1 MRRFAVS
8 VLLLLLLA
16 PLAHAQDKETKRLEA
31 STQVLEEIL
40 GIPEN
45 IPQDLLD
52 KAECIGVIPS
62 VIKGAFIVGGSYGR
76 GAFLCRS
83 GEDFS
88 GPWGPP
94 AMYRLEGGSIGL
106 QIGGQATD
114 FVILVMN
121 RNGVKSLLKSKSR
134 LGADASVAAG
144 PKGRTAEA
152 ATDLYMRAEMLTYSR
167 SRGLFAGL
175 SLEGSSLRQDK
186 DSNEV
191 IYGRPLSAKR
201 ILREGKVPV
210 PKDAQE
216 LVSFLNRHSPK
227 NLSE

>member
-1 MRRFAVS
+1 MRRVAVS
-8 VLLLLLLA
+8 LLLA
-16 PLAHAQDKETKRLEA
+16 LLLVPLAQAQDKETERLDVSA
-31 STQVLEEIL
+31 QVLEEIL

-45 IPQDLLD
+45 ISQDLLD

-62 VIKGAFIVGGSYGR
+62 VIKGAFIVGGSYGK
-76 GAFLCRS
+76 GAFVCRS

-121 RNGVKSLLKSKSR
+121 PGGVKSLLRSKTR

-152 ATDLYMRAEMLTYSR
+152 ATDLYMRAELLTYSR

-186 DSNEV
+186 DANEKV
-191 IYGRPLSAKR
+191 YGRPLSAKR
-201 ILREGKVPV
+201 ILREGKVAV
-210 PKDAQE
+210 PEAGKE
-216 LVSFLNRHSPK
+216 LVSLLNRHSPK
-227 NLSE
+227 NLSQ

>member
-16 PLAHAQDKETKRLEA
+16 PLAQAQDKETKRLEA

>member
-16 PLAHAQDKETKRLEA
+16 PLAQAQDKETKRLEA

-227 NLSE
+227 NLSQ

>member
-1 MRRFAVS
+1 MRRIAAG
-8 VLLLLLLA
+8 LLLA
-16 PLAHAQDKETKRLEA
+16 LLVAPIGQAQDKEAKRLEA
-31 STQVLEEIL
+31 ATQVLEEIL
-40 GIPEN
+40 GMPES

-52 KAECIGVIPS
+52 KAECVGVIPS

-76 GAFLCRS
+76 GAFVCRS

-94 AMYRLEGGSIGL
+94 AMYRLEGGSLGL

-121 RNGVKSLLKSKSR
+121 PGGVKSLLRSKTR
-134 LGADASVAAG
+134 LGADASVAGG

-167 SRGLFAGL
+167 SRGLFAGV

-186 DSNEV
+186 DSNEA

-201 ILREGKVPV
+201 ILREGKVAV

>member
-1 MRRFAVS
+1 MRRIAAG
-8 VLLLLLLA
+8 LLLA
-16 PLAHAQDKETKRLEA
+16 LLVAPVGQAQDKEAKRLEA
-31 STQVLEEIL
+31 SAQVLEEIL

-76 GAFLCRS
+76 GAFVCRS
-83 GEDFS
+83 GEDFN

-121 RNGVKSLLKSKSR
+121 PGGVKSLLRSKTR

-167 SRGLFAGL
+167 SRGLFAGV

-186 DSNEV
+186 DSNEAL
-191 IYGRPLSAKR
+191 YGRPLSAKR
-201 ILREGKVPV
+201 ILREGKVAV

>member
-1 MRRFAVS
+1 MRRIAAG
-8 VLLLLLLA
+8 LLLA
-16 PLAHAQDKETKRLEA
+16 LLVAPIGQAQDKEAQRLA
-31 STQVLEEIL
+31 AATQVLEEIL
-40 GIPEN
+40 GMPES

-52 KAECIGVIPS
+52 KSECVGVIPS

-76 GAFLCRS
+76 GAFVCRS

-94 AMYRLEGGSIGL
+94 AMYRLEGGSLGL

-121 RNGVKSLLKSKSR
+121 PGGVKSLLRSKTR
-134 LGADASVAAG
+134 LGADASVAGG

-167 SRGLFAGL
+167 SRGLFAGV

-186 DSNEV
+186 DSNEA

-201 ILREGKVPV
+201 ILREGKVAV

>member
-1 MRRFAVS
+1 MRRIAAG
-8 VLLLLLLA
+8 LLLA
-16 PLAHAQDKETKRLEA
+16 LLVAPIGQAQDKEAKRLEA
-31 STQVLEEIL
+31 ATQVLEEIL
-40 GIPEN
+40 GMPES

-52 KAECIGVIPS
+52 KAECVGVIPS

-76 GAFLCRS
+76 GAFVCRS
-83 GEDFS
+83 GEDFT

-94 AMYRLEGGSIGL
+94 AMYRLEGGSLGL

-114 FVILVMN
+114 FVILVIN
-121 RNGVKSLLKSKSR
+121 PGGVKSLLRSKSR

-167 SRGLFAGL
+167 SRGLFAGV

-186 DSNEV
+186 DANEAL
-191 IYGRPLSAKR
+191 YGRPLSAKR
-201 ILREGKVPV
+201 ILREGKVAV

-216 LVSFLNRHSPK
+216 LVSLLNRHSPK
-227 NLSE
+227 NLSQ

>member
-1 MRRFAVS
+1 MRRIAAGLLL
-8 VLLLLLLA
+8 VLLAA
-16 PLAHAQDKETKRLEA
+16 PIGQAQDKETERLEVSA
-31 STQVLEEIL
+31 QVLEEIL

-45 IPQDLLD
+45 ISQDLLD

-76 GAFLCRS
+76 GAFVCRS

-121 RNGVKSLLKSKSR
+121 PGGVKSLLRSKTR

-152 ATDLYMRAEMLTYSR
+152 ATDLYMRAELLTYSR

-186 DSNEV
+186 DANEA

-201 ILREGKVPV
+201 ILREGKVAV
-210 PKDAQE
+210 PEAGKE
-216 LVSFLNRHSPK
+216 LVSLLNRHSPK
-227 NLSE
+227 NLSQ